1 MTVESFM
8 KMLKPR
14 LEARTPFLAYWH
26 ENGFMVLNTG
36 VIEWEE
42 YDVLIGDPQT
52 VNDLEVHHAA
62 TPTQR
67 DEIILQARRKG
78 LRIDRIKTRKRH
90 RKVKASAISKMR
102 KIIDQLHKDPRIGPV
117 YTVEFDGC
125 VLVKTGPDSDV
136 LASLSVPEVKVDEN

>member
-1 MTVESFM
+1 MTIESFM

-36 VIEWEE
+36 VIEFET
-42 YDVLIGDPQT
+42 YDVVTGDPQT
-52 VNDLEVHHAA
+52 VNDLEVHRAS
-62 TPTQR
+62 TPAQR
-67 DEIILQARRKG
+67 DEIIQWARRKG
-78 LRIDRIKTRKRH
+78 LRIDKIKTHKKH

-102 KIIDQLHKDPRIGPV
+102 KIIDQLQKDPRIGPV

-125 VLVKTGPDSDV
+125 ILVKTGPDANILS
-136 LASLSVPEVKVDEN
+136 SLNVPEMAQN

>member
-42 YDVLIGDPQT
+42 YDILIGDPQT

-78 LRIDRIKTRKRH
+78 LRIDKIKTRKRH
-90 RKVKASAISKMR
+90 RKVKASTITKMR
-102 KIIDQLHKDPRIGPV
+102 KTIDQLARDPRIRSL
-117 YTVEFDGC
+117 YIVEFDGC
-125 VLVKTGPDSDV
+125 VLFKEGPDLDV
-136 LASLSVPEVKVDEN
+136 LASLNVPEMAQS

>member
-36 VIEWEE
+36 VIEWDE
-42 YDVLIGDPQT
+42 YTLKVGT
-52 VNDLEVHHAA
+52 E
-62 TPTQR
+62 
-67 DEIILQARRKG
+67 RKG
-78 LRIDRIKTRKRH
+78 FRSCTAISKDQLEAIQHYAIKNRDDVEIVRKKKRH
-90 RKVKASAISKMR
+90 KTVKSSAISKMR

-117 YTVEFDGC
+117 YTVEFDGR
-125 VLVKTGPDSDV
+125 VLVKTAPDSSI
-136 LASLSVPEVKVDEN
+136 LASLNVPEMAQN

>member
-8 KMLKPR
+8 KMLRPR

-42 YDVLIGDPQT
+42 YDIAIGNPQT

-67 DEIILQARRKG
+67 DEIIQWARRKG

-90 RKVKASAISKMR
+90 RKVKASTISKMR
-102 KIIDQLHKDPRIGPV
+102 KIIDQLARDPRIRSL
-117 YTVEFDGC
+117 YTVEFDGG
-125 VLVKTGPDSDV
+125 VLIKSGPDPDV
-136 LASLSVPEVKVDEN
+136 LSSLCLPEMAQN

>member
-8 KMLKPR
+8 KTLRPR

-42 YDVLIGDPQT
+42 YDILIGDPHT

-78 LRIDRIKTRKRH
+78 LRIDRIKTRKKH

-102 KIIDQLHKDPRIGPV
+102 KIIDQLCRDPRIGAV
-117 YTVEFDGC
+117 YTIEFDGC
-125 VLVKTGPDSDV
+125 ALLKNGPDPDV
-136 LASLSVPEVKVDEN
+136 LSALCMPE